1 MGIFSG
7 IRPKAL
13 GPTLEKL
20 ILDTYGGYSTSSGVS
35 VSSDTAMR
43 LITVQSC
50 VRLRAAT
57 LSRLPCH
64 IMEKSGKKKN
74 KAEDFYLY
82 DKLLNQPNS
91 WMTGPEFWGM
101 AEAHVSTRGNFV
113 AYKAQLPGR
122 PIRELIP
129 IKPGALESIT
139 QNEDYSLDYAIR
151 FKNGEVKHLNETQVL
166 HLRGMTL
173 DGINGLNPIEYS
185 RETIGK
191 GLASEKHLGKWFS
204 KGMHPSAVIKHP
216 QSLNAP
222 AYANLKANLKKK
234 YEGLGQDYEFM
245 LIDEGQTIEFPTIKL
260 VDAQFLE
267 QMKLTEAQICG
278 LFRVPLM
285 LVAAGDK
292 AATFASSEQFM
303 LFYMMLSIDA
313 PNYESAI
320 RRDLLTDEEKK
331 KYFAKFEMRGLLR
344 GAFKDQMEGLQ
355 TAINTEIMNPN
366 EARDILDMNP
376 YIGGDEYRT
385 RTSTVKEPKKGGD
398 NQGGEEDAA

>member
-1 MGIFSG
+1 MNFMDRLP
-7 IRPKAL
+7 RPKAAL
-13 GPTLEKL
+13 SGAIERL
-20 ILDTYGGYSTSSGVS
+20 ILDTYGSYSTSSGVS
-35 VSSDTAMR
+35 VNSDTAMR
-43 LITVQSC
+43 LITFHNC

-64 IMEKSGKKKN
+64 IMEKSGKEKN

-91 WMTGPEFWGM
+91 WMSAPEFWGM
-101 AEAHVSTRGNFV
+101 AEAHVSTRGNFI

-129 IKPGALESIT
+129 IRPGALESIT
-139 QNEDYSLDYAIR
+139 QNDDYSLDYAVR
-151 FKNGEVKHLNETQVL
+151 MKKTGEVVHLNGSQVF
-166 HLRGMTL
+166 HLRGMTM
-173 DGINGLNPIEYS
+173 DGITGMNPVEYA
-185 RETIGK
+185 REAIGK

-204 KGMHPSAVIKHP
+204 KGLHPSAVIRHP
-216 QSLNAP
+216 LALNAQ
-222 AYANLKANLKKK
+222 AYANAKANLKEK
-234 YEGLGQDYEFM
+234 YQGLGQDYEFM
-245 LIDEGQTIEFPTIKL
+245 FLDEAMEIEFPTIKL

-278 LFRVPLM
+278 LCRVPLM

-320 RRDLLTDEEKK
+320 RRDLFTEDEKK

-344 GAFKDQMEGLQ
+344 GAFKDQMDGMQ
-355 TAINTEIMNPN
+355 TAINAEIMNPN
-366 EARDILDMNP
+366 EARDVLDMNP
-376 YIGGDEYRT
+376 YDGGDEYRT
-385 RTSTVKEPKKGGD
+385 RTSTIKEPAKPAD
-398 NQGGEEDAA
+398 QGGAQP

>member
-1 MGIFSG
+1 MNS
-7 IRPKAL
+7 
-13 GPTLEKL
+13 TLEKL
-20 ILDTYGGYSTSSGVS
+20 ILDTYGGYSTTSGIS

-64 IMEKSGKKKN
+64 IMEKSGKEKN

-91 WMTGPEFWGM
+91 WMSAPEFWGM

-129 IKPGALESIT
+129 IKPGALESII
-139 QNEDYSLDYAIR
+139 QNEDYSLDYAVR
-151 FKNGEVKHLNETQVL
+151 FKNGKVKHLNETQVF
-166 HLRGMTL
+166 HLRGMTM
-173 DGINGLNPIEYS
+173 DGVTGLNPIEYA
-185 RETIGK
+185 REAIGK
-191 GLASEKHLGKWFS
+191 GLASEKHLGKWFA
-204 KGMHPSAVIKHP
+204 KGLHPSAVIKHP
-216 QSLNAP
+216 LQLNAP

-245 LIDEGQTIEFPTIKL
+245 LIDENQTIEFPTIKL

-320 RRDLLTDEEKK
+320 RRDLLTDEEKQ

-376 YIGGDEYRT
+376 YVGGEEYRT
-385 RTSTVKEPKKGGD
+385 RTSTVKQDQKGGD
-398 NQGGEEDAA
+398 NQGVQQ